1 MDIAQQLYNR
11 FRKTKVSNNIWQLYK
26 ALELL
31 DLVSR
36 FLEHHKDRYK
46 IKILPLTHISNGGKH
61 RRNPKKITQLT
72 PCWSQNIPKVLIAC
86 EPYKIYCPGNPPA

>member
-61 RRNPKKITQLT
+61 RRNPKKNNTTNTMLVT
-72 PCWSQNIPKVLIAC
+72 KHSEDSDRL
-86 EPYKIYCPGNPPA
+86 